1 MAHWGLAEKGN
12 SCELGDMNW
21 IWIQKNKR
29 ILAASA
35 ISLSVLLLAIPLW
48 VSYQDRLN
56 QQASEAYYK
65 AEESKTEEEARNAL
79 MKVAADFPKS
89 KVSRLAR
96 LKAANLDLKLGS
108 FEQAASAY
116 EALSKEIESKH
127 VLRPI
132 VLRGLLSSYEGLKTP
147 EKADAYK
154 KELAT
159 LGFEE
164 K

>member
-1 MAHWGLAEKGN
+1 
-12 SCELGDMNW
+12 MNW

-29 ILAASA
+29 ILLASA
-35 ISLSVLLLAIPLW
+35 IGLSVLLLAIPLW

-65 AEESKTEEEARNAL
+65 AESNKDDEAARDALLKVSK
-79 MKVAADFPKS
+79 DFPKS

-96 LKAANLDLKLGS
+96 LKAANIDLKLGS
-108 FEQAASAY
+108 FEKAAGAY
-116 EALSKEIESKH
+116 EALSKEIEPKSA
-127 VLRPI
+127 LRPI
-132 VLRGLLSSYEGLKTP
+132 VLRGLLSAYEGLKTP
-147 EKADAYK
+147 EKAEGYK
-154 KELAT
+154 KELAA